1 MCMLSHF
8 SHVRLCVTPWTAACR
23 APLSTGFSRQEYWS
37 GFPCPLPGDLPDPGT
52 EPTCLISTDIG
63 RWVFFYHQH
72 HLGSPTMRRHSS
84 ANQGWA
90 LNRQLICS
98 YFVLDVP
105 LWNILNFSS
114 KPAQSRVI
122 CYGSPNKDW
131 RACIFLLWHPLRPS
145 VRIHSGTLQ
154 HDSKRVSFNS
164 LEMGLYLT
172 HSVYVWEVFAHHNS
186 HKSYYLKKS
195 IPAK

>member
-1 MCMLSHF
+1 MSDSVWPHGLQPVGLLCPRDSPGKNTGVAF
-8 SHVRLCVTPWTAACR
+8 HVLFQGIFLTQGLNPHVLYLQTLAG
-23 APLSTGFSRQEYWS
+23 GF
-37 GFPCPLPGDLPDPGT
+37 
-52 EPTCLISTDIG
+52 
-63 RWVFFYHQH
+63 FFYHQH

-105 LWNILNFSS
+105 LWNVLNFLS

-154 HDSKRVSFNS
+154 HDSKRLSFNS

-172 HSVYVWEVFAHHNS
+172 HSVYVWEVFAHHNF